1 MKYICHQFQPEAFM
15 EGHVQ
20 VHELLRGL
28 WKQLM
33 IPSLWNAFLQ
43 REPVSSPAGCCDRGD
58 FGELLLL
65 TSSVTTLSQ
74 AEEGRSLA
82 RSSFKSFI
90 SWGLEEWAKPEHETS
105 NLLLVS
111 EHSTTYYYV
120 PHNNLPTV
128 VSVEFMFRQKLL
140 QGCGRQLSPSVR
152 DHRITVPMRLP
163 NRHLKNDMGSQ

>member
-1 MKYICHQFQPEAFM
+1 MNLTFASFLLVALQYFEQARVVAFSRQFSFRRWKQFQIWNTTNSNKNEMKYIYHQSQPEAFM
-15 EGHVQ
+15 EDTWQ
-20 VHELLRGL
+20 VHELLRGP

-43 REPVSSPAGCCDRGD
+43 REPVSSPVGCCDRGD

-90 SWGLEEWAKPEHETS
+90 SWGLEEWAKPAWDIKPVS
-105 NLLLVS
+105 RFAFDFLLL
-111 EHSTTYYYV
+111 TTIC
-120 PHNNLPTV
+120 LP
-128 VSVEFMFRQKLL
+128 L
-140 QGCGRQLSPSVR
+140 
-152 DHRITVPMRLP
+152 
-163 NRHLKNDMGSQ
+163 